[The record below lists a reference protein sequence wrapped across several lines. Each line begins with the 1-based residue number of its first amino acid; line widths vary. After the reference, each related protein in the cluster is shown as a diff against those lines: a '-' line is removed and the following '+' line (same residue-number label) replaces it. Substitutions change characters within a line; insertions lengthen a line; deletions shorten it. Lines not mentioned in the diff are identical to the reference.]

1 MKLPFQYEYFL
12 WLLLLLPILLGIYLY
27 AKYKKGLVYKNMGDD
42 RLMKELTSSYNKKSF
57 PVKFGLLLVAFVLL
71 LLSIANLRT
80 KTGAD
85 KVTRNGID
93 VMIAIDVS
101 KSMLAQDVKPSRLDR
116 AKQLLGRLID
126 KLSNDR
132 IGIVVFAGRA
142 YLQMPLTAD
151 HSAAKMYLN
160 AASPETVPYQGT
172 VIAEALKACNNSFNA
187 TEKKYKSVIV
197 ISDGEDHDDNAI
209 KMAEKMA
216 EEGVVIN
223 TVGIGSPQGTTIID
237 ELTNV
242 EKKDNEGN
250 VVITKL
256 NEQALADIAEKGN
269 GNYQLF
275 SNTDE
280 VANNLYKQLSLLDG
294 RAVKDDSLI
303 NYKSWFQYLLVL
315 ALLLLIIELFVSE
328 IKKSHSS
335 KMKIA
340 AVLFFIMCSNASFA
354 QAENAAIKKGN
365 EAYAKSD
372 FETAITQ
379 YGTALQKNAAS
390 STAQFNLGNAL
401 YKSDK
406 KEEASNAY
414 DKAAATLTKPVDKS
428 NALYNKGVALQN
440 NKKLEESIAAYKN
453 ALKLDP
459 TNVDAR
465 HNLQLALKQQQQQ
478 KQKEKEDKE
487 KKKEK
492 DPKEDKKDKDKKDD
506 KKEEQP
512 KQNKSNM
519 SQKDAE
525 QKLQALLQKEKDLQ
539 DKMHKVNAASNKA
552 DKDW

>member
-1 MKLPFQYEYFL
+1 MKLPFQYGYFL
-12 WLLLLLPILLGIYLY
+12 SLLLLIPILIAVYFY
-27 AKYKKGLVYKNMGDD
+27 AKHKKQQVFKKLGDEHLV
-42 RLMKELTSSYNKKSF
+42 KELTAGYNEKSF
-57 PVKFGLLLVAFVLL
+57 PIKFALVTTAFALLI
-71 LLSIANLRT
+71 LSIANLRT
-80 KTGAD
+80 SAGAD

-216 EEGVVIN
+216 GEGVVIN

-250 VVITKL
+250 TVITKL
-256 NEQALADIAEKGN
+256 NEQALSEIAIKGN

-315 ALLLLIIELFVSE
+315 ALLLLIVELFISE
-328 IKKSHSS
+328 IKRSRSS
-335 KMKIA
+335 KMKIV
-340 AVLFFIMCSNASFA
+340 AVLFFMLFSDSTFA
-354 QAENAAIKKGN
+354 QAENSAIKKGN
-365 EAYAKSD
+365 EAYTKSD

-379 YGTALQKNAAS
+379 YGNALQKNAS
-390 STAQFNLGNAL
+390 NSTAQFNLGNAL

-406 KEEASNAY
+406 KDEASNAY
-414 DKAAATLTKPVDKS
+414 DKAAATLTKPVEKS
-428 NALYNKGVALQN
+428 NALYNKGVALQT
-440 NKKLEESIAAYKN
+440 NKKLQESIAAYKA

-459 TNVDAR
+459 TNADAR

-487 KKKEK
+487 KKKDKEPK
-492 DPKEDKKDKDKKDD
+492 DDKKDKDKKE
-506 KKEEQP
+506 EEQP